1 MKTVKFNLN
10 DNLNKP
16 ALPQKI
22 LCDDTIQG
30 PLKSS
35 NINVVLFGE
44 TGVGKSSV
52 INLIAGQDVAATS
65 YGTDILTAPSARKWV
80 DDTRPL
86 SSRPSIS
93 PTITDFPPQTASS
106 EIAQLYH
113 SAHPPVSQPVPQ
125 REQPTR
131 FNVNGTARSY
141 AYGSASRSHDNK
153 GWSEYTHPDGVHYYV
168 NEDNRAIT
176 DFDLRSLTKLDEVS
190 NTIDAFDDAP
200 EGCEMWIRAGSN
212 VKKGWCKQKAGGDP
226 AVFWVDHR
234 HRRVLSEA
242 PSDDYVQSGVD
253 DRLDDE
259 HRYWAFIEMHPAHIP
274 MGIVEN
280 ARKDAIDVLHWSYTE
295 HLTTH
300 THLPPFSQ
308 DECRELIKLLNGP
321 NYPIIPAYTWTVAR
335 ILLRVAHWRQ
345 FVSVDRHF
353 GTNSAVLGSLGQAIP
368 LDSKTDTTDVPEG
381 AGPPSFSLGSRIT
394 TQISYGSAST
404 QTYPLLSLLSPD
416 FISDRNILRDVT
428 AKDPEALLDTQ
439 NFNVTDASQ
448 TDTSVIATALIT
460 ALGLLTSHSS
470 NPKVAVFQL
479 SAAAVS
485 FTLIALHSFHSKT
498 LADTHPRELTL
509 VQRLLKYFPPFIFA
523 SCWILFLLSITFT
536 FPKPMSV
543 AVCLVV
549 FASIP
554 MVCGARL
561 PAALTLAVI
570 TLFTLTFFTL
580 VFLVCVLPTEW
591 LVETILIFLPLAGL
605 CFLTMSRCGILLL
618 LRDLRCK
625 PCLNKRMSNST
636 LKNFCLYRKCFPSRS
651 STAKSLFLHSI
662 THLLC

>member
-1 MKTVKFNLN
+1 M
-10 DNLNKP
+10 
-16 ALPQKI
+16 
-22 LCDDTIQG
+22 
-30 PLKSS
+30 S
-35 NINVVLFGE
+35 NINIILFGE

-52 INLIAGQDVAATS
+52 INLIARQDVAATS
-65 YGTDILTAPSARKWV
+65 YGTDILTFPSARKWV

-106 EIAQLYH
+106 EIAQLSH

-125 REQPTR
+125 REQSTR

-153 GWSEYTHPDGVHYYV
+153 GWTEYTHPDGVHYYV

-190 NTIDAFDDAP
+190 NTINAFDDAP

-242 PSDDYVQSGVD
+242 PSGDYVQSGVD

-274 MGIVEN
+274 RGIVES
-280 ARKDAIDVLHWSYTE
+280 ARKDAIDVLHWSYTD
-295 HLTTH
+295 HLLTH
-300 THLPPFSQ
+300 PHLPPFSQ

-335 ILLRVAHWRQ
+335 ILLRVARWRQ
-345 FVSVDRHF
+345 VNFRPSARKWVDDVPRPTSFFGLGGEHDTVASMDRPF

-368 LDSKTDTTDVPEG
+368 LDSKTDTTNVPEG

-394 TQISYGSAST
+394 TPISYGSAST

-416 FISDRNILRDVT
+416 FISDHNILRDVT

-439 NFNVTDASQ
+439 NFNVADASQ
-448 TDTSVIATALIT
+448 TDTSIIATALIT

-498 LADTHPRELTL
+498 LADTKQHSRELTL

-591 LVETILIFLPLAGL
+591 LV
-605 CFLTMSRCGILLL
+605 
-618 LRDLRCK
+618 
-625 PCLNKRMSNST
+625 
-636 LKNFCLYRKCFPSRS
+636 
-651 STAKSLFLHSI
+651 
-662 THLLC
+662 